1 MPAFDVTANPTT
13 LVVKPGEKKT
23 LVITATNSLGRP
35 VTARAFAVVTP
46 PIGSAWIK
54 APPDAQRVFNQAKA
68 TQEFQF
74 GIELPATAPAGSYT
88 VRVDVVDIE
97 LPDDNFGQSPTIAL
111 TVPKAEVTTVVTDT
125 GGIPWWVWVV
135 AAVVII
141 GVGFGLWKVFFS
153 SKKMPDLV
161 KRSYAEA
168 LAALDTSR
176 FVITRVDTLHQDTTS
191 FVRGA
196 VIGQSIP
203 AGTKLE
209 ADSNALRIVVQ
220 QSYAAVPN
228 LVGMAPLDAV
238 KKLANDSLEFAQS
251 FQPMPTHTP
260 EEGKIVSTNPA
271 AGTLVARNTP
281 VTFVVRTFSEPCRD
295 PRRCAV
301 ILDGVLLRS
310 EFNKA
315 RVSGVRPPGG

>member
-13 LVVKPGEKKT
+13 IVVKPGEKKT

-35 VTARAFAVVTP
+35 VTARAIAVVTP
-46 PIGSAWIK
+46 PIGNAWIK

-74 GIELPATAPAGSYT
+74 GIELPATAQAGSYT

-111 TVPKAEVTTVVTDT
+111 TVPKAEVTPVVADA
-125 GGIPWWVWVV
+125 GIPWWVWVV

-161 KRSYAEA
+161 KQSYAEA

-191 FVRGA
+191 FARGV
-196 VIGQSIP
+196 VIEQSIP

-209 ADSNALRIVVQ
+209 ADSNALRLVVQ
-220 QSYAAVPN
+220 QSFVPVPDLIGLAQVPAVQ
-228 LVGMAPLDAV
+228 
-238 KKLANDSLEFAQS
+238 KLAKDSLEFTQS
-251 FQPMPTHTP
+251 FDPRPTITP
-260 EEGKIVSTNPA
+260 EVGKVVSTNPA
-271 AGTLVARNTP
+271 AGTLVARNTS
-281 VTFVVRTFSEPCRD
+281 VNVVVRTISRPC
-295 PRRCAV
+295 PRCAV
-301 ILDGVLLRS
+301 VLDGVMLRS

-315 RVSGVRPPGG
+315 RLVRPPGG